1 MVATKDDFKKLID
14 DISSIDGYREPI
26 GFGIARVDRGQ
37 KSRDKI
43 LQASFPVVN
52 WGENFGSGAIFINAL
67 KDSGVDVDFSDS
79 EFVAVCK
86 PAG

>member
-37 KSRDKI
+37 KSRDKYYKH
-43 LQASFPVVN
+43 LSLACKLGRKFWKWSY
-52 WGENFGSGAIFINAL
+52 L
-67 KDSGVDVDFSDS
+67 YKCTKDSGV
-79 EFVAVCK
+79 A
-86 PAG
+86 AI